1 MRVPRTSLIVVVL
14 LLVNHVQFGHH
25 QRRRA
30 AFRRRPARRNNA
42 GGDDGRAV
50 QRRTRFVGRPGGVE
64 CPADCQLRVPDMA
77 AARRAFLDAVDDQD
91 ARLVHFT
98 IDLHDHPLP
107 VLETYPYMDNSY
119 GATEWVWASGEH
131 GRRLLALPLDA
142 DVLSLYTID
151 RNRKR
156 IQLRTESAPANCL
169 VALSPECRLY
179 AVRQLLILN
188 ATRTDRHRARR
199 DFVCHRVINNTSVG
213 DSSLLLYRCCATT
226 DFRSGEDV
234 NCRTYVGGG
243 GEMIPVLVV
252 IDVLAG
258 LITLFSPLFVLR
270 AKMALR
276 FDASTKFF
284 RASLKHGITGQRNY
298 VIRIS
303 SRQLIN
309 LGDRRPFSVPRSV
322 FRLVFHGY
330 GEGRCCIHW
339 WADWSHQPNVCRERA
354 CCRRFWLGFARAL
367 GVLLLY
373 PAILYVA
380 VGLYVPR
387 LPVYLN
393 LIRHTRDSDTYA
405 PISLDVNLVGR
416 SLTPPYNLGVSIWL
430 LYSFCAFMY
439 SMVVLSSP
447 NNPLERCLLRYEGK
461 RPHEQPAILYGRM
474 TRGYK
479 AVLHR
484 LAYGEFTTKRH
495 FFRVPWLPWG
505 VRRTAKFI
513 VRVLSQIPVVH
524 VCFTTFMFDAK
535 IFDAESVEQRRRREA
550 AAADFDE
557 AADKAPSLSAPS
569 ARQAGR
575 WCVVT
580 VVWIGFA
587 MMLAGYCTAVF
598 VMAEFC
604 LNVAMFVA
612 VAGALNAAELLP
624 WLSGAAVIAF
634 YVNDILSTINSEHR
648 YVLRLIDE
656 NSPRISAVEDGNEA
670 TTFATGIPTLRA
682 HNLGAVK
689 FIDSD
694 STEYVSKELYHNV
707 CADLKC
713 GWSSTVRRL
722 VRRIV
727 VISAYVAFLFTTLST
742 INDLVCGSELLVVVV
757 AVVGSAAPKLL
768 EAYAEARGLRPDRR
782 AAWARVI
789 PDVLD
794 RHIRVDRT
802 RCIDETE
809 EPLTTYDVRPIGVVE
824 LEAPRPGSFRTLSLW
839 KFPWIVSGDQQTPS
853 HDPMIVAFANKLAAS
868 SFLSRAVTRALPS
881 PSDPASL
888 RQWCLVV
895 EGCILEAATA
905 ASSVDGTPLDSV
917 PLFSRDVLPLVA
929 AFDAGNTIDSVV
941 DCVNRELYAPYARGS
956 LVTIANASL
965 AVYKVDAQIVAFSAA
980 GHGDQVTDLFGAV
993 LVVADFNTQ
1002 NLQLAIKYLI
1012 DPYRPD
1018 AVPVYSAVPVE
1029 GYVFRSP
1036 EILEIESVV

>member
-1 MRVPRTSLIVVVL
+1 MEWGGRPSHWSTPRMRVSLAPLSVVVL
-14 LLVNHVQFGHH
+14 LLINHVQFGHH
-25 QRRRA
+25 HQGR
-30 AFRRRPARRNNA
+30 AFRHKATSRRVN
-42 GGDDGRAV
+42 GDAI
-50 QRRTRFVGRPGGVE
+50 QRRTRFVGRPAGVD
-64 CPADCQLRVPDMA
+64 CPVDCRLRVPDMA

-98 IDLHDHPLP
+98 VDLYDHPLP

-131 GRRLLALPLDA
+131 GRRLLGLPLDA
-142 DVLSLYTID
+142 DVLSLYGLD

-156 IQLRTESAPANCL
+156 IRLQTESAPANCL

-179 AVRQLLILN
+179 AVRRLLILN

-199 DFVCHRVINNTSVG
+199 DFVCHRVINNTSGG
-213 DSSLLLYRCCATT
+213 DFSRLLYRCCATT

-234 NCRTYVGGG
+234 NCRTYVGGV
-243 GEMIPVLVV
+243 GECMNAVLVV
-252 IDVLAG
+252 IDILAG
-258 LITLFSPLFVLR
+258 LITLFSPVLVLR
-270 AKMALR
+270 VKMALR

-309 LGDRRPFSVPRSV
+309 LADRRPFSVPRSA

-339 WADWSHQPNVCRERA
+339 WADWTHQPRVCRERA
-354 CCRRFWLGFARAL
+354 CCRRCWLGLARAL
-367 GVLLLY
+367 GVLLVY

-380 VGLYVPR
+380 IALYAPR

-393 LIRHTRDSDTYA
+393 LVRHTRDSETYA
-405 PISLDVNLVGR
+405 PISLDINLVGR

-430 LYSFCAFMY
+430 LFSFCAFMY

-461 RPHEQPAILYGRM
+461 RPYEQPALLHGRM

-479 AVLHR
+479 AVLQR
-484 LAYGEFTTKRH
+484 LAYGEYATKRH

-505 VRRTAKFI
+505 VRRSAKFV

-535 IFDAESVEQRRRREA
+535 IFDAEAVEQRRRPQ
-550 AAADFDE
+550 ADVDE
-557 AADKAPSLSAPS
+557 AADKASPPGAPT

-580 VVWIGFA
+580 VVWFGFA
-587 MMLAGYCTAVF
+587 LMLAGYCTAVF
-598 VMAEFC
+598 VMVQFC
-604 LNVAMFVA
+604 LNVALFVA
-612 VAGALNAAELLP
+612 VAGTLNAADLLP
-624 WLSGAAVIAF
+624 WLAGVSVLTF
-634 YVNDILSTINSEHR
+634 YINDVLGEINSEHR

-670 TTFATGIPTLRA
+670 AVTTSATGVPTLRA

-707 CADLKC
+707 CADLNV
-713 GWSSTVRRL
+713 GWSSTVRRIL
-722 VRRIV
+722 RRVV
-727 VISAYVAFLFTTLST
+727 VISAYVVFLFTGLAT
-742 INDLVCGSELLVVVV
+742 INQLVRGSGWVTIVV
-757 AVVGSAAPKLL
+757 AAVGSALPKLM
-768 EAYAEARGLRPDRR
+768 EAYAEVRGGPSMEDRR

-802 RCIDETE
+802 RCVDPAE

-824 LEAPRPGSFRTLSLW
+824 LEAPRPGTHRTLRLW
-839 KFPWIVSGDQQTPS
+839 KFPWIVSGDQQTPAQ
-853 HDPMIVAFANKLAAS
+853 DPMIVAFANKLAAS
-868 SFLSRAVTRALPS
+868 SFLGRAVTRGLPS
-881 PSDPASL
+881 PAADPGAL

-895 EGCILEAATA
+895 EGCILEAATT

-917 PLFSRDVLPLVA
+917 PLFSREILPLVA
-929 AFDAGNTIDSVV
+929 TFDAGNTIDSVV
-941 DCVNRELYAPYARGS
+941 DCVNRELYAPYARGT
-956 LVTIANASL
+956 LVTVANTSL
-965 AVYKVDAQIVAFSAA
+965 AVYKVDFFAV
-980 GHGDQVTDLFGAV
+980 VLFFVV
-993 LVVADFNTQ
+993 LC
-1002 NLQLAIKYLI
+1002 
-1012 DPYRPD
+1012 
-1018 AVPVYSAVPVE
+1018 YS
-1029 GYVFRSP
+1029 
-1036 EILEIESVV
+1036 